1 MGINWFKKAQEGYKD
16 GVYTNETLKNWV
28 VKNKITRTDAIAL
41 CNIIQ
46 DCIPVYKNKVA

>member
-28 VKNKITRTDAIAL
+28 VKNKITPEQYEEITGESYI
-41 CNIIQ
+41 N
-46 DCIPVYKNKVA
+46 